1 MEFSEFRDNEELS
14 MFTGLFIMV
23 QVFLHLALSG
33 KVVLIVA
40 VLLMKPFQL
49 YKSIN
54 PVHKAIVKQ

>member
-40 VLLMKPFQL
+40 VLLMKPFQ
-49 YKSIN
+49 
-54 PVHKAIVKQ
+54 